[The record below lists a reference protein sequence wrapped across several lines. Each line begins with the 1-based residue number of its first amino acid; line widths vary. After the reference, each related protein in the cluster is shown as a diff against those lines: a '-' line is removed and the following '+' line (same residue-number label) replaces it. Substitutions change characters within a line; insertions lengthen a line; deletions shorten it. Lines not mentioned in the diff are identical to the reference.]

1 MYKLRLGQSYLSLGA
16 FVCYAITL
24 LFFIICFCS
33 NHWWYFRLDGKV
45 INMGL
50 WTGCWQSDSGQ
61 TECSKAIFDN
71 KVFKTGGGSDWY
83 HGTRILM
90 TCALIAIFLQEFALI
105 GFLCINE
112 LDRYRQKLAGAVLGF
127 SFVTVF
133 LLLLNFLITAPEVNN
148 LPSGS
153 VGWSFGLTFFCILSQ
168 AAIGVA
174 IFMVRRNERES
185 SKIFN
190 FNYVNEAEIRVRTSK
205 KHVLESSVVNPQPL
219 PYPRDDLS
227 FSYRSSSGSLAPP
240 IGSYCNIPDNLSID
254 TVSTDVVKYSKEPG
268 SSLRGQLEW
277 DV

>member
-1 MYKLRLGQSYLSLGA
+1 M
-16 FVCYAITL
+16 
-24 LFFIICFCS
+24 
-33 NHWWYFRLDGKV
+33 
-45 INMGL
+45 
-50 WTGCWQSDSGQ
+50 
-61 TECSKAIFDN
+61 
-71 KVFKTGGGSDWY
+71 
-83 HGTRILM
+83 
-90 TCALIAIFLQEFALI
+90 
-105 GFLCINE
+105 
-112 LDRYRQKLAGAVLGF
+112 
-127 SFVTVF
+127 F

-153 VGWSFGLTFFCILSQ
+153 VGWSFGLTFICILSQ

-174 IFMVRRNERES
+174 IFLVRRNERES

-240 IGSYCNIPDNLSID
+240 TGSYGNIPDNLSID

>member
-153 VGWSFGLTFFCILSQ
+153 VVLFMALVLAMISTEAAKLDMGHVGWSFHL
-168 AAIGVA
+168 AGVNV
-174 IFMVRRNERES
+174 IPCTCVVTS
-185 SKIFN
+185 S
-190 FNYVNEAEIRVRTSK
+190 YLELYHR
-205 KHVLESSVVNPQPL
+205 KH
-219 PYPRDDLS
+219 
-227 FSYRSSSGSLAPP
+227 
-240 IGSYCNIPDNLSID
+240 
-254 TVSTDVVKYSKEPG
+254 
-268 SSLRGQLEW
+268 GQLCFTFR
-277 DV
+277 V